1 MIAGFT
7 IVGLGI
13 GFIVKEIVDISRENR
28 NK

>member
-1 MIAGFT
+1 MVLGFT
-7 IVGLGI
+7 VVGLGI